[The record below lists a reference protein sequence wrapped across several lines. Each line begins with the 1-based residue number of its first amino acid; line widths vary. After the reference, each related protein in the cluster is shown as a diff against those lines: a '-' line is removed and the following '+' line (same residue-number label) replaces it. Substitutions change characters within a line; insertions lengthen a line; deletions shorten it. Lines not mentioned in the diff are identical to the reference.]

1 MAWRL
6 SWIQQGEAHLKDYES
21 EADARSAAL
30 ILRMHLPKVCR
41 CIVVNEVDAVALGPL
56 PEADLE
62 GQSRAIILK
71 FPRRRA

>member
-1 MAWRL
+1 MTWRL
-6 SWIQQGEAHLKDYES
+6 SWIQQGEAHLRDFDK

-30 ILRMHLPKVCR
+30 VLQMHLPKVCR

-56 PEADLE
+56 PVADLE
-62 GQSRAIILK
+62 GQGRARILK